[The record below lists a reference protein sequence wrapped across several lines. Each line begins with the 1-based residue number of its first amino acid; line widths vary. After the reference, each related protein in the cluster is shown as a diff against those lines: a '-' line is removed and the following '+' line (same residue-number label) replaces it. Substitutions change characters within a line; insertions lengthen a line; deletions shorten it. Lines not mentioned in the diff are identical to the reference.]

1 MLGAMLDTARSATL
15 LAVLFLAACSSVAPD
30 PEPEPE
36 PDPDAQ
42 PQEGVCGG
50 ANGVQLAQA
59 PSTGLCAVG
68 TSSEV
73 EGSGPWTWTCSGSDG
88 GQSASCSAEKAG
100 SEGPRLP
107 VAGNPDGSCTSIP
120 LPAEAALVDTSN
132 PDHVVG
138 TGSAASCTFA
148 ALKAAVA
155 QGGRITFNCGEDLVT
170 IPIDETLRPPWTN
183 GYDTPRP
190 APVTTVIDGGNRI
203 TLDGQGRRRILHW
216 EHVGSWL
223 NNDDL
228 LVLQRI
234 RLINGKAT
242 PTDAIEAC
250 DESPNDRCPTGHYD
264 GQGGAIYA
272 RDGQLRIIESTFADN
287 EAALLGPDTGGG
299 AIYMHGTAHTIQI
312 ARSTFTHN
320 KGSNAGAIGVLYGG
334 AFISNSLFV
343 GNAATGT
350 GANAYDPS
358 GCACTAAHE
367 HQVGSGGNGGA
378 IYHDGG
384 DDQTFT
390 LCGTQIREN
399 AANEHG
405 AAVFFTNNGSS
416 AKLVIYDTLVKENS
430 NGHPYWQWC
439 ASISTDACGISPDP
453 VGSTFCQ
460 ETESSCASSCTG
472 GC

>member
-1 MLGAMLDTARSATL
+1 MLGAMLGTARSVA
-15 LAVLFLAACSSVAPD
+15 LFALVSLAACSAVAPD
-30 PEPEPE
+30 PDPESEGKPR
-36 PDPDAQ
+36 P
-42 PQEGVCGG
+42 GVCGDS
-50 ANGVQLAQA
+50 NGVQLVQA

-68 TSSEV
+68 TGSEV
-73 EGSGPWTWTCSGSDG
+73 EGLGPWTWTCSGLAG
-88 GQSASCSAEKAG
+88 GASASCRAEKAG
-100 SEGPRLP
+100 REGPRLP

-120 LPAEAALVDTSN
+120 IPAEAALFDTST

-148 ALKAAVA
+148 ALKAAVT
-155 QGGRITFNCGEDLVT
+155 QGGRITFNCGEGPVT
-170 IPIDETLRPPWTN
+170 IPIDETLHPPWTN
-183 GYDTPRP
+183 AYASPRP
-190 APVTTVIDGGNRI
+190 SPVTTVIDGGNLI
-203 TLDGQGRRRILHW
+203 TLDGLGRRRILHW
-216 EHVGSWL
+216 EHEGSWQ

-234 RLINGKAT
+234 RLIHGKAT
-242 PTDAIEAC
+242 PADAIAVCNEV
-250 DESPNDRCPTGHYD
+250 PNARCPTGHSD

-272 RDGQLRIIESTFADN
+272 RDGNLRIIESTFADN

-299 AIYMHGTAHTIQI
+299 AIYMQGTAHTIQI
-312 ARSTFTHN
+312 ARSTFINN
-320 KGSNAGAIGVLYGG
+320 KGSNAGAVGVLYGG
-334 AFISNSLFV
+334 AFISDSLFV

-350 GANAYDPS
+350 GANAYDPT

-384 DDQTFT
+384 DDLTFT

-416 AKLVIYDTLVKENS
+416 GKLVIHDTLVKDNT

-453 VGSTFCQ
+453 VNSTFCQ
-460 ETESSCASSCTG
+460 DTDASCSSRCTG
-472 GC
+472 SC